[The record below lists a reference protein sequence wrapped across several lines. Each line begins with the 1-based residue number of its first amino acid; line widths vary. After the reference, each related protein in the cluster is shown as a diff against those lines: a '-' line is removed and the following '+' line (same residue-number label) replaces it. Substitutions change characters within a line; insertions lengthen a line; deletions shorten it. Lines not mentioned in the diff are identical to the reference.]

1 MNYLRNEPIFLERD
15 RVNQWPDRRD
25 RAVRRRDGWGAE
37 KVCRPDR
44 YVPEKHCGGFG
55 TGAQR

>member
-1 MNYLRNEPIFLERD
+1 MNYLRNEPVFLENE
-15 RVNQWPDRRD
+15 RVNHWPDRRD
-25 RAVRRRDGWGAE
+25 RAVRSSGKSPE

-44 YVPEKHCGGFG
+44 YVPEAEGEGFG